1 VTKRF
6 QVTKPLQVTKRRCAL
21 RMPKGRA
28 ASTAAV
34 AIDGA
39 DSKGKAD
46 DKEVCGDAAAVSQR
60 RSQALRRRAA
70 AIQERLDKI
79 KPVAKAPVSAA
90 ALAADRASMTR
101 VDGIVAKTAG
111 KVATDERTFDQF
123 VNEQAV
129 RLEEG
134 MYPSAETMVE
144 FAAWLT
150 RRRERVCLAQR
161 VDSGPRLVGL
171 VRTTIRNM
179 LTELFAHVWPRR
191 FAAWRALSKQQR
203 AAHENEVLEPI
214 AGLHKL
220 GSQVADGSEATARGE
235 QLRAQTGAVSTRK
248 HFYRTEVFQ
257 IQDVLLKEKA
267 SVNCT
272 IVLGA
277 ATAFLQ
283 ATAARSGM
291 FTKDEYDKK
300 SAFWCGEQPLRVR
313 DIKFAAQKLLV
324 ELEGGGEEATAR
336 MQINWRRVKR
346 QYYEVYLFRS
356 ALTANAKQ
364 AVRRVTVWITTLL
377 LVCGRFRA
385 CRAGMSA
392 AQVSK
397 QLASVR
403 EYGGLRLCDTAYESW
418 EAMLAAVMQLVE
430 SHS

>member
-1 VTKRF
+1 
-6 QVTKPLQVTKRRCAL
+6 
-21 RMPKGRA
+21 MG
-28 ASTAAV
+28 
-34 AIDGA
+34 IDGA
-39 DSKGKAD
+39 DSKGKAN
-46 DKEVCGDAAAVSQR
+46 DKEVCGDAAAVRQR
-60 RSQALRRRAA
+60 RCEALRRRAA
-70 AIQERLDKI
+70 AVQEHLDKI
-79 KPVAKAPVSAA
+79 KPVATERVSAA
-90 ALAADRASMTR
+90 ALAADRVSMKGG
-101 VDGIVAKTAG
+101 DGSAARKGIAAKTAG

-123 VNEQAV
+123 IEEQA
-129 RLEEG
+129 LQLDEG

-150 RRRERVCLAQR
+150 RRRERACLAQR

-171 VRTTIRNM
+171 VRRTIRNM

-191 FAAWRALSKQQR
+191 YAAWRALSKQQR

-214 AGLHKL
+214 AAFHKL
-220 GSQVADGSEATARGE
+220 GSQVIDGAEATVRGR

-257 IQDVLLKEKA
+257 IQDMLLKEKA
-267 SVNCT
+267 KVNWA

-277 ATAFLQ
+277 ATALLQ

-324 ELEGGGEEATAR
+324 ESEGGAKEATAR

-356 ALTANAKQ
+356 ALTANAEKGK
-364 AVRRVTVWITTLL
+364 R
-377 LVCGRFRA
+377 
-385 CRAGMSA
+385 
-392 AQVSK
+392 
-397 QLASVR
+397 
-403 EYGGLRLCDTAYESW
+403 CDE
-418 EAMLAAVMQLVE
+418 
-430 SHS
+430 